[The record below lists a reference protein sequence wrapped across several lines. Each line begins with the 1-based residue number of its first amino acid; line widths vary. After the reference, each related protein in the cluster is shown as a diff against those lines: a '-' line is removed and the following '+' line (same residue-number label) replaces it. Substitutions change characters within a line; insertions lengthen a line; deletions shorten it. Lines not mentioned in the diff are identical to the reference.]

1 MDNSRQGDWGELPG
15 PWPGHP
21 MMNAGKRSRRWIME
35 DFKNGTIRN
44 GTGGR
49 RVNWGDRWGT

>member
-1 MDNSRQGDWGELPG
+1 
-15 PWPGHP
+15 

-44 GTGGR
+44 GDQGTEGLIGAIAGY
-49 RVNWGDRWGT
+49 VKFNWCFGV